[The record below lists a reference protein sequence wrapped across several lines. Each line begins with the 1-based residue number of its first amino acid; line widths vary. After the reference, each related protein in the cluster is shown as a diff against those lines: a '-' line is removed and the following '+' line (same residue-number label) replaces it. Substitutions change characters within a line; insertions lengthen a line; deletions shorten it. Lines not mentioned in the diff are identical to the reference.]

1 MPCPHFD
8 VKVIQRSKRQSAVAS
23 AAYQSGERLFSEYD
37 QKQKYY
43 SHKSEIVHTEIML
56 PPHAPPEY
64 ADRNTL
70 WNAAEAVEKQ
80 WNSQLARRFV
90 LAIPRELPRS
100 QYADLIRDYCREFFV
115 SKGMIADFAIHDKGD
130 GNPHAHILLTMRAM
144 DETGKWLPKSRKV
157 YDLDEN
163 GERIRLPSGNWKSH
177 KEDTVD
183 WNDQKYAEI
192 WRQGWSDTV
201 NRYLEAA
208 GRPERLDLRS
218 YERQGLDVIPT
229 VHMGPAVVQMERRGI
244 QTNIGNLNRDIKAA
258 NQMLS
263 AIRKTI
269 RGLLDWIEELIQS
282 EKELLKE
289 EAASTD
295 LGVLLNDYLNQRKAE
310 RSDWSWSGQQKG
322 DIKDLKDVSRA
333 IVYLQHHKISTLE
346 QLNAVLSSVKQ
357 KASQARTG
365 MRKAEKRMKDIAG
378 IQNAVAVCQE
388 QKSVHDK
395 YLKIGWKKKQAAFAE
410 SHQEELK
417 AYNKAYRYL
426 KAQHVDLNV
435 NLDALEAEY
444 SKLQANHAAF
454 ARQLEQVQAE
464 LKPLNEVRYWVGQ
477 VLEPEQVESLDNAEG
492 KQSVVEQLRQARER
506 TQKQDKASRE
516 EKEQK
521 MER

>member
-1 MPCPHFD
+1 M
-8 VKVIQRSKRQSAVAS
+8 
-23 AAYQSGERLFSEYD
+23 
-37 QKQKYY
+37 
-43 SHKSEIVHTEIML
+43 
-56 PPHAPPEY
+56 
-64 ADRNTL
+64 
-70 WNAAEAVEKQ
+70 
-80 WNSQLARRFV
+80 
-90 LAIPRELPRS
+90 
-100 QYADLIRDYCREFFV
+100 
-115 SKGMIADFAIHDKGD
+115 
-130 GNPHAHILLTMRAM
+130 
-144 DETGKWLPKSRKV
+144 
-157 YDLDEN
+157 
-163 GERIRLPSGNWKSH
+163 
-177 KEDTVD
+177 
-183 WNDQKYAEI
+183 
-192 WRQGWSDTV
+192 
-201 NRYLEAA
+201 
-208 GRPERLDLRS
+208 
-218 YERQGLDVIPT
+218 DVIPT

-269 RGLLDWIEELIQS
+269 RGLLDWIEELVQA

-333 IVYLQHHKISTLE
+333 IVYLQHHKISNLE

-378 IQNAVAVCQE
+378 IQNAIAVCQE
-388 QKSVHDK
+388 QKTVHDK

-410 SHQEELK
+410 NHQEELK

-444 SKLQANHAAF
+444 SKLQTDHAAF
-454 ARQLEQVQAE
+454 ARQLEQVQLE
-464 LKPLNEVRYWVGQ
+464 LKPLNEVRYWISR
-477 VLEPEQVESLDNAEG
+477 VLGPEQAEVLGKAEG
-492 KQSVVEQLRQARER
+492 KQSAVEKLHTKQKETER
-506 TQKQDKASRE
+506 TK
-516 EKEQK
+516 EKSQSQNNQN
-521 MER
+521 RGR